1 MIGKRIMAL
10 ARRLPGHARLGRC
23 VLAILMLSIVSCAPV
38 EKKVGETITTRIND
52 PFLRQHITMNVSK
65 GALNAQTSL
74 YEVDASIAAD
84 RLDAQRPNS
93 YRIMV
98 RAAYFQGAETKP
110 VDTSQWS
117 ELILRP
123 NEPVEFRSAS
133 LTTADRCLLEVA
145 YPEEV
150 GMK

>member
-1 MIGKRIMAL
+1 MIERRIMAL
-10 ARRLPGHARLGRC
+10 APRLPGPARRC
-23 VLAILMLSIVSCAPV
+23 WRLMAIPILSIVSCAPV
-38 EKKVGETITTRIND
+38 EKKVGETITTRIRD
-52 PFLRQHITMNVSK
+52 PFLRQHLTTNVSK

-74 YEVDASIAAD
+74 YEVDASISAD
-84 RLDAQRPNS
+84 SLDARRANS

-98 RAAYFQGAETKP
+98 RATYYQGEAPKP

-123 NEPVEFRSAS
+123 NESVEFKSSS